1 MSIPKV
7 HNSTREHR
15 ARSNVRNPRCS
26 KKRQGELELTFE
38 NHSACYDDSPDD
50 LLRHFL
56 RDLRLMCQ
64 LIEEAGRYGASP
76 MMEQE
81 YRALRTSL
89 ANGYRL
95 VKEECGIDLYPST
108 GFHGSSFEMNFSI
121 YSLDGLVR
129 GPGMRVVERMADIW
143 RTAQSIKST
152 SDPSV
157 RRKAHSHA

>member
-7 HNSTREHR
+7 HNSTQEHR
-15 ARSNVRNPRCS
+15 VRQNVRNAHCS
-26 KKRQGELELTFE
+26 KKRQGELELLFE
-38 NHSACYDDSPDD
+38 NRSTVCDESADD

-64 LIEEAGRYGASP
+64 LIEEAGRYGSSP
-76 MMEQE
+76 VMEQQ
-81 YRALRTSL
+81 YRALRTNL

-95 VKEECGIDLYPST
+95 LKEECGIDLYPST
-108 GFHGSSFEMNFSI
+108 GFHGSSFEMNFSN

-129 GPGMRVVERMADIW
+129 GPGLRVVERMAEIW
-143 RTAQSIKST
+143 RTAQTSM
-152 SDPSV
+152 SDPTV